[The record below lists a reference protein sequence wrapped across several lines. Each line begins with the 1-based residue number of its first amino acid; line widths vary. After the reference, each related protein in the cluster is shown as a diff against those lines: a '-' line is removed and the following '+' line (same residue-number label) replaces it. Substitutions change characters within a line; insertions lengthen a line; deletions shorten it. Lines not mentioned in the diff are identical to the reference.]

1 MDYVRVVN
9 FMKTEI
15 TMKLLLIL
23 AIIYPVFSTDF
34 SYEARKLDNNII
46 ASKLRP
52 KMTTSSP
59 RVKLSDTPECADDIR
74 HICPASI
81 LNNNFAVL
89 DCLQNDKRREDAD
102 LSSQCHHL
110 IWTFKRNLT
119 LDTRFVTTAKHMC
132 KKFIESQKECVPL
145 ENVKGHLLS
154 CLMNAAENATEAECR
169 AFLKKMEAIVFS
181 DYRLIYKFTD
191 ECQSDIEK
199 FQCGRLEMDSEDP
212 HSQGETIECLSK
224 QSDKL
229 SPLCKHEILR
239 IAELQGDDF
248 HLDRPLFFAC
258 RDDRERFCEK
268 VEAGEGKVYRCLM
281 RHKME
286 RDMSQECREKLF
298 QREKLVVHDYKISRG
313 LAKACRE
320 NIKIYHCRDDTSD
333 RREIRLAQIL
343 LCLENALH
351 KGYPVAGECQ
361 AEMLEHRQTLLEN
374 YQLTPELAAACEK
387 DVHTFCGRRLELG
400 GKTLHCL
407 MEHAKPSRI
416 DSGRISDSCR
426 RELESLLKQSD
437 VGEDWRVDPVL
448 QEACQ
453 PVVDAVCS
461 HEKPGEGRVMSC
473 LMKHFDSTHMSL
485 ECKEKLLQIQYF
497 VSRDFKL
504 DPILY
509 KRCRADAEKHCHA
522 KKNWHDK
529 PSRMDP
535 ERGPMV
541 LPCLYRYA
549 YHPDKNVQLSREC
562 LYEVRR
568 VMRQRAVSVDLMPEI
583 EEPCLLDLTERC
595 SENVEK
601 GEEMMCLQKSLKDL
615 YPDCQK
621 VVANYTEE
629 ESEHLELNYPLFYA
643 CSTILHKHCNDLL
656 AKDVDQGDLIQC
668 LILHKNEPEM
678 KMNAKCRVSVE
689 HFQLISLKNYRF
701 SYKFK
706 EACKKDVLHLCKNVK
721 TKPEV
726 ISCLSG
732 IVTNDTVFEK
742 THRISRECRQQLK
755 IEQFERDESIKLDP
769 ALNDACSE
777 DQKTFCSNVRQEEAH
792 MLECLKNHQKSLS
805 SACHKSIFNRE
816 KEEMVD
822 NAIDY
827 ALITTCKPMIKKY
840 CSDTDLSQI
849 LDCLREKRDD
859 NGMDRTCRK
868 IIIKR
873 MVEQNSD
880 YRLNPRLKQ
889 ACVRDIPKFCST
901 VIADH
906 KDGEEFEGK
915 VINCLKQQYRKNKKL
930 SRLCENEIVRLMR
943 DVALDYNLDPQLVQA
958 CSFDIQKK
966 CSDEPNIEECLKIK
980 FQKKELEKAD
990 CRREVARLIF
1000 EGKADIQSD
1009 PLLYRVCI
1017 TDIKH
1022 FCSEIPAGHGRQ
1034 LSCLLTILEGDPP
1047 SAAALSEECKTM
1059 LSKRVQMF
1067 EYAAQ
1072 VAPAES
1078 VGDLIRQ
1085 VAISPSRNYIIVVI
1099 LGCLT
1104 GIFVGGLFCG
1114 RVTKRVTAMEKNK

>member
-1 MDYVRVVN
+1 MFYITIFAFFGSALCVN
-9 FMKTEI
+9 SVIKDG
-15 TMKLLLIL
+15 LLK
-23 AIIYPVFSTDF
+23 D
-34 SYEARKLDNNII
+34 
-46 ASKLRP
+46 SKLSNFVSKQRY
-52 KMTTSSP
+52 KITTSSP
-59 RVKLSDTPECADDIR
+59 PRIKLSDTPECADDIR
-74 HICPASI
+74 HLCPTSI

-89 DCLQNDKRREDAD
+89 DCLQNDKQREDAD
-102 LSSQCHHL
+102 LSPQCHHL

-119 LDTRFVTTAKHMC
+119 IDNRFVATAKHMC
-132 KKFIESQKECVPL
+132 KKFLDAQKDCVPL
-145 ENVKGHLLS
+145 ENERGQLLS
-154 CLMNAAENATEAECR
+154 CLMDFTENATEPECR
-169 AFLKKMEAIVFS
+169 SFLKKMEAIIFS
-181 DYRLIYKFTD
+181 DYRLIYKFTE
-191 ECQSDIEK
+191 ECKSDIDR
-199 FQCGRLEMDSEDP
+199 FQCGRLDMDSEDP

-224 QSDKL
+224 QTEKL
-229 SPLCKHEILR
+229 VPQCRHEILR

-258 RDDRERFCEK
+258 REDRERFCEK
-268 VEAGEGKVYRCLM
+268 VEAGEGRVYRCLM

-298 QREKLVVHDYKISRG
+298 QRERLVVHDYKINRG

-361 AEMLEHRQTLLEN
+361 AEMLEHRQTLMEN

-387 DVHTFCGRRLELG
+387 DVQHFCGRRLELG

-407 MEHAKPSRI
+407 MDHAKPTRL
-416 DSGRISDSCR
+416 DGGRISDSCR

-461 HEKPGEGRVMSC
+461 QEKPGEGRVMSC
-473 LMKHFDSTHMSL
+473 LMKHFDSTHMS
-485 ECKEKLLQIQYF
+485 EDCKEKLLQIQYF
-497 VSRDFKL
+497 VARDFKL

-509 KRCRADAEKHCHA
+509 KRCRKEAENYCHA
-522 KKNWHDK
+522 KKEWYDK

-535 ERGPMV
+535 ERGPIV

-568 VMRQRAVSVDLMPEI
+568 VMRQRAVSVDLLPEI
-583 EEPCLLDLTERC
+583 EEPCILDLTKFC
-595 SENVEK
+595 NENVEK
-601 GEEMMCLQKSLKDL
+601 GEEMVCLQKNLKDL
-615 YPDCQK
+615 STECQK
-621 VVANYTEE
+621 AVSNFTEE
-629 ESEHLELNYPLFYA
+629 ESEHLELNYPLFFS
-643 CSTILHKHCNDLL
+643 CSTILHKHCNDLM

-668 LILHKNEPEM
+668 LIMHKNEPEM
-678 KMNAKCRVSVE
+678 KMNPKCRISVE
-689 HFQLISLKNYRF
+689 HFQLISLKNYKF

-742 THRISRECRQQLK
+742 THRVSRECRQQLK
-755 IEQFERDESIKLDP
+755 FELFERDENIKLDP
-769 ALNDACSE
+769 VLNSACAD
-777 DQKTFCSNVRQEEAH
+777 DQKRFCSNVRQEEAQ
-792 MLECLKNHQKSLS
+792 MLECLKNHQKELS
-805 SACHKSIFNRE
+805 SSCHKIIFNRE
-816 KEEMVD
+816 KEEMID
-822 NAIDY
+822 NSIDY
-827 ALITTCKPMIKKY
+827 ALISTCKPMIKKY
-840 CSDTDLSQI
+840 CSDTELTQI
-849 LDCLREKRDD
+849 LECLKEKRDD
-859 NGMDRTCRK
+859 NGMERTCRK
-868 IIIKR
+868 IILKR
-873 MVEQNSD
+873 MVEQHSD

-889 ACVRDIPKFCST
+889 ACIRDIPKFCSS
-901 VIADH
+901 VIAEN
-906 KDGEEFEGK
+906 KEATEFEGK

-930 SRLCENEIVRLMR
+930 SRLCENEVVRLMR
-943 DVALDYNLDPQLVQA
+943 DVAQDYNLDPQLVHA
-958 CSFDIQKK
+958 CASEVQQK
-966 CSDEPNIEECLKIK
+966 CADEPNIEECLKIK
-980 FQKKELEKAD
+980 FQKKELENGE

-1009 PLLYRVCI
+1009 PLLYRICV

-1022 FCSEIPAGHGRQ
+1022 FCSDIPAGHGRQ
-1034 LSCLLTILEGDPP
+1034 LSCLLTILEGDTPTA
-1047 SAAALSEECKTM
+1047 SLSEECRTM
-1059 LSKRVQMF
+1059 LAKRVEMF

-1072 VAPAES
+1072 VAPAET
-1078 VGDLIRQ
+1078 VEELIRQ
-1085 VAISPSRNYIIVVI
+1085 VANSPSRNYFIVVI

-1104 GIFVGGLFCG
+1104 GIFIGGLFCG
-1114 RVTKRVTAMEKNK
+1114 RVTKRVPISMKNK

>member
-1 MDYVRVVN
+1 MHYITIFALFSIAFCVN
-9 FMKTEI
+9 AANIKDVLKSDN
-15 TMKLLLIL
+15 KLS
-23 AIIYPVFSTDF
+23 F
-34 SYEARKLDNNII
+34 
-46 ASKLRP
+46 ASKPRF
-52 KMTTSSP
+52 KITTSSP
-59 RVKLSDTPECADDIR
+59 SRIKLSETPECTDDIR
-74 HICPASI
+74 HLCPTSI

-89 DCLQNDKRREDAD
+89 DCLQNDKQREDAN
-102 LSSQCHHL
+102 LSPQCHHL

-119 LDTRFVTTAKHMC
+119 VDNRFVTTAKHMC
-132 KKFIESQKECVPL
+132 KKFLETQKECVPL
-145 ENVKGHLLS
+145 ENERGQMLS
-154 CLMNAAENATEAECR
+154 CLMDFAENATEPECR
-169 AFLKKMEAIVFS
+169 SFLKKMEAIIFS
-181 DYRLIYKFTD
+181 DYRLIYKFTE
-191 ECQSDIEK
+191 ECRSDIDQ
-199 FQCGRLEMDSEDP
+199 FQCGRLDMDSEDP

-224 QSDKL
+224 QTEKL
-229 SPLCKHEILR
+229 TPQCRHEILR

-258 RDDRERFCEK
+258 REDRERFCEK
-268 VEAGEGKVYRCLM
+268 IEAGEGRVYRCLM

-298 QREKLVVHDYKISRG
+298 QRERLVVHDYKINRG

-320 NIKIYHCRDDTSD
+320 NIKIYHCRDQTSD

-361 AEMLEHRQTLLEN
+361 AEMLEHRQTLMEN

-387 DVHTFCGRRLELG
+387 DVQHFCGRRLELG

-407 MEHAKPSRI
+407 MDHAKPSRL
-416 DSGRISDSCR
+416 DGGRISDSCR

-461 HEKPGEGRVMSC
+461 REKPGEGRVMSC
-473 LMKHFDSTHMSL
+473 LMKHFDSNHMT
-485 ECKEKLLQIQYF
+485 EDCKEKLLQIQYF
-497 VSRDFKL
+497 VARDFKL
-504 DPILY
+504 DPVLY
-509 KRCRADAEKHCHA
+509 KRCRKEAETYCHA
-522 KKNWHDK
+522 KKEWYDK

-535 ERGPMV
+535 ERGPIV

-568 VMRQRAVSVDLMPEI
+568 VMRQRAVSVDLLPEI
-583 EEPCLLDLTERC
+583 EEPCLLDLTKFC
-595 SENVEK
+595 NENVEK
-601 GEEMMCLQKSLKDL
+601 GEEMVCLQKNLKDL
-615 YPDCQK
+615 SPECQK
-621 VVANYTEE
+621 AVSNFTEE
-629 ESEHLELNYPLFYA
+629 ESEHLELNYPLFFS

-678 KMNAKCRVSVE
+678 KMNPKCRISVE
-689 HFQLISLKNYRF
+689 HFQLISLKNYKF

-742 THRISRECRQQLK
+742 THRVSRECRQQLK
-755 IEQFERDESIKLDP
+755 FELFEREENIKLDP
-769 ALNDACSE
+769 VLNSACAD
-777 DQKTFCSNVRQEEAH
+777 DQKKFCFNVRHEEAQ
-792 MLECLKNHQKSLS
+792 MLECLKNHQKDLS
-805 SACHKSIFNRE
+805 SSCHKIIFNRE
-816 KEEMVD
+816 KEEMID
-822 NAIDY
+822 NSIDY
-827 ALITTCKPMIKKY
+827 ALISTCKPMIKKF
-840 CSDTDLSQI
+840 CSDTEMTQI
-849 LDCLREKRDD
+849 LECLKEKRDD
-859 NGMDRTCRK
+859 NGMERTCRK
-868 IIIKR
+868 IILKR
-873 MVEQNSD
+873 MVEQHSD

-889 ACVRDIPKFCST
+889 ACIRDIPKFCSS
-901 VIADH
+901 VIAEN
-906 KDGEEFEGK
+906 KDATEFEGK
-915 VINCLKQQYRKNKKL
+915 VTGCLKQQYRKNKRL

-943 DVALDYNLDPQLVQA
+943 DVAQDYNLDPQLVHA
-958 CSFDIQKK
+958 CSTEVQQK
-966 CSDEPNIEECLKIK
+966 CADEPNIEECLKIK
-980 FQKKELEKAD
+980 FQKKELENSD

-1009 PLLYRVCI
+1009 PLLYRICV

-1022 FCSEIPAGHGRQ
+1022 FCSDIPAGHGRQ
-1034 LSCLLTILEGDPP
+1034 LSCLLTILEGDTP
-1047 SAAALSEECKTM
+1047 SASLSEECRTM
-1059 LSKRVQMF
+1059 LSKRVEMF

-1072 VAPAES
+1072 VAPAET
-1078 VGDLIRQ
+1078 VEELIRQ
-1085 VAISPSRNYIIVVI
+1085 VANSPSRNYFIVVI

-1104 GIFVGGLFCG
+1104 GIFIGGLFCG
-1114 RVTKRVTAMEKNK
+1114 RVTKRVPISMKNK